1 MNDPI
6 NSIFGDS
13 YITLECEGGECLHYS
28 QVPGYVRPPKPD
40 NTQWVALGA
49 ASAGFRRC
57 VDLLA
62 LPENEATKPTTEHV
76 PAALHFSN
84 LSYTLGSR
92 TILDNVSGSVKP
104 GQIMAIMGASGAG
117 KKHKCGTVSGTIHVN
132 GCQVPDDQFKAV
144 IGYVDQE
151 DTLMSTLTVALLR
164 LPRDFER
171 IGHLNIKDGRI
182 GGSGHR
188 SISGG
193 EKLRVSMAC
202 ELVTS
207 PSILFLDEP
216 TSGLDAFNVFNVI
229 ESWVSLARNYNR
241 TVIFTIHQPRSNIDA
256 LFDQLVV
263 LAMSKLASG
272 EFFPASFPNV
282 KDTSKQFVL
291 QGSTSPIT

>member
-1 MNDPI
+1 ME
-6 NSIFGDS
+6 
-13 YITLECEGGECLHYS
+13 TVLYS
-28 QVPGYVRPPKPD
+28 
-40 NTQWVALGA
+40 
-49 ASAGFRRC
+49 
-57 VDLLA
+57 
-62 LPENEATKPTTEHV
+62 
-76 PAALHFSN
+76 
-84 LSYTLGSR
+84 
-92 TILDNVSGSVKP
+92 
-104 GQIMAIMGASGAG
+104 
-117 KKHKCGTVSGTIHVN
+117 
-132 GCQVPDDQFKAV
+132 
-144 IGYVDQE
+144 
-151 DTLMSTLTVALLR
+151 ALLR
-164 LPRDFER
+164 LLRDFER

-263 LAMSKLASG
+263 LAMGKLASG